1 MLQTIFRR
9 LLWTLLLAILQVVVF
24 NHVHLWG
31 YATPMPY
38 VYVLLILP
46 GVTPRWLYVALG
58 FLLGLVADM
67 GASTP
72 GIAAAAG
79 TATGLAAP
87 FLLHLFAPKEY
98 DDDTTLL
105 PSVHTMGWTNFLS
118 FATFTVGIHVS
129 LFHVI
134 EDFAFYFPLQLLLN
148 IVGSTLFTLVFI
160 ALFETLQKE
169 K

>member
-9 LLWTLLLAILQVVVF
+9 ILWTLLLVFLQIVVF

-38 VYVLLILP
+38 VYALLILP
-46 GVTPRWLYVALG
+46 AVTPRWLYVALG
-58 FLLGLVADM
+58 FLLGLTADM
-67 GASTP
+67 GANTV

-79 TATGLAAP
+79 TATGLAVP

-98 DDDTTLL
+98 DEDTTLL
-105 PSVHTMGWTNFLS
+105 PSVHSMGWTS
-118 FATFTVGIHVS
+118 FMSYAAFAVILHVG

-148 IVGSTLFTLVFI
+148 IVGSALFTMVFI
-160 ALFETLQKE
+160 VLFEVLQQK